1 MNQQSILNK
10 VSLSRNTHKTR
21 LCIDWLMKMSWPE
34 APRNLTLFP
43 LGAMVCYSLIQRS
56 QLLYTTTVDDENW
69 LYVNIY
75 ICTYEIYSI
84 FSKQARGVG
93 QGKTVSVETSVS
105 QETESSHDGWEWNVR
120 HGSCSGCGGAD
131 SQAQL
136 DEDLLFILWAFI
148 TCQGGRQCRGD
159 LGT

>member
-1 MNQQSILNK
+1 
-10 VSLSRNTHKTR
+10 
-21 LCIDWLMKMSWPE
+21 
-34 APRNLTLFP
+34 
-43 LGAMVCYSLIQRS
+43 MVCYSLIQRS

-105 QETESSHDGWEWNVR
+105 QETESSHDG
-120 HGSCSGCGGAD
+120 
-131 SQAQL
+131 
-136 DEDLLFILWAFI
+136 
-148 TCQGGRQCRGD
+148 
-159 LGT
+159 